1 VGKNV
6 IIEPVSGDLFKA
18 LMRKIA
24 SSVAVITTCHDA
36 HLHGMTATA
45 VSSVSADPPA
55 ILIVVNRSARSH
67 ALISAS
73 KAFNVNILSA
83 HQSEL
88 SGRFAS
94 KQDDSF
100 DGVAYSFGGN
110 GAPILDGAVASI
122 ECRTALETDF
132 GTHTIFIGHVVG
144 GSICAGDPLIY
155 QDGSYRSSSP
165 RTAEREIA

>member
-6 IIEPVSGDLFKA
+6 TIEPVSGDLFKS

-24 SSVAVITTCHDA
+24 SSVAVITTCHDG

-45 VSSVSADPPA
+45 VASVSADPPA

-155 QDGSYRSSSP
+155 QNGSYRSSSP